1 MTGTDALG
9 TVGPY
14 RIEDLEGEER
24 GLRVGCEA
32 HDEWEE
38 FEPGRRSVAFY
49 CPDCSLEVEVRLHDD
64 LDWRDWGERC

>member
-1 MTGTDALG
+1 MTDPLG

-24 GLRVGCEA
+24 GLRVGCET
-32 HDEWEE
+32 HDEWAE
-38 FEPGRRSVAFY
+38 FEPGRRSVAFF
-49 CPDCSLEVEVRLHDD
+49 CPECSLEVEVSLHAD

>member
-1 MTGTDALG
+1 MSQPDALG

-14 RIEDLEGEER
+14 RIEDLEGKER
-24 GLRVGCEA
+24 GLRVGCET
-32 HDEWEE
+32 HDEWRE
-38 FEPGRRSVAFY
+38 FEPGRRAVAFY